1 MKVIVVGAGIG
12 GLATAVRLASSG
24 HQVSVFESAGYPG
37 GKLSSFEKQG
47 FRFDRGPSLFT
58 MPTLLE
64 DLFRKAGKPI
74 GNYFEYQ
81 TLNES
86 CRYFFANGNE
96 LIASTHLSQL
106 ALEVENKFKVP
117 ADVFLR
123 HLDRSSFF
131 YKTLAPVFLEVSLN
145 RPRHLF
151 KKDFF
156 KALLRMPFLGL
167 FSTMDGFNK
176 KHLKNEQL
184 VQFFNRYATYNGSD
198 PYQAPATLHII
209 PHLEHKLGTFF
220 PKGGMVAITNALHQL
235 ALDLGVEFQFNTRV
249 EEVLVEEKK
258 AVGIVTSGKIIQAD
272 LVVSNVD
279 IYYSYTNLLKAVPA
293 PQRLIHQP
301 KSSSALVFYW
311 GIRKIFPKL
320 GLHNVFFSAD
330 YKREFQTI
338 KEGKNVFE
346 DPTIYINITSK
357 HNPKDA
363 PEGMENWFVMVN
375 VPNHQGQDWQTI
387 QQSVKRNLI
396 KRLSNVLGEDIE
408 SLIAT
413 EHVWNP
419 PEIESMTGSFAG
431 ALYGNSSNNRM
442 AAFLRHPN
450 FSKKIKGLYFCGG
463 SVHPGGGIP
472 LCLQGAAI
480 VERCISEDYPH
491 A

>member
-1 MKVIVVGAGIG
+1 MKVIVIGAGIG

-24 HQVSVFESAGYPG
+24 HQVSVFESAAYPG

-58 MPTLLE
+58 MPALLE
-64 DLFRKAGKPI
+64 ELFRKAGKPI
-74 GNYFEYQ
+74 ENYFEYQ
-81 TLNES
+81 TLDES
-86 CRYFFANGNE
+86 CRYFFADGNE

-117 ADVFLR
+117 AAVFLR
-123 HLDRSSFF
+123 HLDRSTFF

-145 RPRHLF
+145 RPRHLL

-156 KALLRMPFLGL
+156 RALFRMPFLGL
-167 FSTMDGFNK
+167 FSTMDRFNR
-176 KHLKNEQL
+176 KHVHNEQL

-220 PKGGMVAITNALHQL
+220 PKGGMISITNALYQL
-235 ALDLGVEFQFNTRV
+235 ALDLGVVFQFNTKI
-249 EEVLVEEKK
+249 EEVIVEEKK
-258 AVGIVTSGKIIQAD
+258 AVGVLTAGRMVKAD

-279 IYYSYTNLLKAVPA
+279 IYYSYTNLLKSVPA

-320 GLHNVFFSAD
+320 GLHNIFFSSD

-338 KEGKNVFE
+338 KEGKTVFD
-346 DPTIYINITSK
+346 DPTIYINITAK

-363 PEGMENWFVMVN
+363 PDGMENWFVMVN
-375 VPNHQGQDWQTI
+375 VPNHQGQDWQAI
-387 QQSVKRNLI
+387 QHSVKQNLLS
-396 KRLSNVLGEDIE
+396 RLSKALGEDME
-408 SLIAT
+408 SLIVT

-419 PEIESMTGSFAG
+419 PEIQSMTGSYRG

-450 FSKKIKGLYFCGG
+450 FSKRIKGLYFCGG

-480 VERCISEDYPH
+480 VERCILEDYPN

>member
-1 MKVIVVGAGIG
+1 
-12 GLATAVRLASSG
+12 
-24 HQVSVFESAGYPG
+24 
-37 GKLSSFEKQG
+37 
-47 FRFDRGPSLFT
+47 
-58 MPTLLE
+58 
-64 DLFRKAGKPI
+64 
-74 GNYFEYQ
+74 
-81 TLNES
+81 
-86 CRYFFANGNE
+86 
-96 LIASTHLSQL
+96 
-106 ALEVENKFKVP
+106 
-117 ADVFLR
+117 
-123 HLDRSSFF
+123 
-131 YKTLAPVFLEVSLN
+131 
-145 RPRHLF
+145 
-151 KKDFF
+151 
-156 KALLRMPFLGL
+156 
-167 FSTMDGFNK
+167 
-176 KHLKNEQL
+176 
-184 VQFFNRYATYNGSD
+184 
-198 PYQAPATLHII
+198 
-209 PHLEHKLGTFF
+209 
-220 PKGGMVAITNALHQL
+220 
-235 ALDLGVEFQFNTRV
+235 
-249 EEVLVEEKK
+249 VEEKK